1 MYMKLLAHAG
11 HLEPELAMM
20 EEEESKRKE
29 EEEKELEEKE
39 AEFEEGFRRDSEPW
53 AGKV

>member
-1 MYMKLLAHAG
+1 
-11 HLEPELAMM
+11 MM